1 MVGAPGPVPIEVTER
16 EPQRILAWRTTNPGD
31 ASAGDGLMPFFIDWG
46 ASSHPSGS
54 AASGAT
60 LVGLRAE
67 HPEPDRVLT
76 MLHAVGVEL
85 AVTRG
90 AAATLIATIAG
101 PKGQI
106 ELR

>member
-1 MVGAPGPVPIEVTER
+1 
-16 EPQRILAWRTTNPGD
+16 
-31 ASAGDGLMPFFIDWG
+31 MPFFIDWG

-54 AASGAT
+54 AAAGAT

-76 MLHAVGVEL
+76 MLRAVGVEL

-90 AAATLIATIAG
+90 PAATLIATIAG

>member
-1 MVGAPGPVPIEVTER
+1 
-16 EPQRILAWRTTNPGD
+16 
-31 ASAGDGLMPFFIDWG
+31 
-46 ASSHPSGS
+46 
-54 AASGAT
+54 
-60 LVGLRAE
+60 
-67 HPEPDRVLT
+67 

-90 AAATLIATIAG
+90 PAATLIATIAG